1 MLKEKEISL
10 TGEEVKQ
17 FKATGHTTHTKAG
30 VTYVIACNEKGH
42 PFVKEA
48 IISQDNLPSVNFTG
62 FLNYLLNDL
71 PVYKGE

>member
-30 VTYVIACNEKGH
+30 ITYIIACNEKGH
-42 PFVKEA
+42 PFVEKA
-48 IISQDNLPSVNFTG
+48 IISQDDLPSVNFSG
-62 FLNYLLNDL
+62 FLNYLLNGL